1 MKGIVSFDPS
11 NKIDPTAIIGNFVSI
26 GQNNVIGPYCVL
38 EGNTEIGDGN
48 TFTAFCSIGT
58 PAEDYHDRGGINKWG
73 LKIGDGN
80 VFREFCTINAGTTR
94 DTLVGSN
101 IKMLRGS
108 HVGHDALIEDE
119 VILSCNVLI
128 GGFTRV
134 CKGANLGLGA
144 IVHQKTI
151 VGAYAMLGMGS
162 VLTKKTKCR
171 PGEILVGNPCKYLK
185 TNSVGLDRAGISH
198 DKLNKMVEEFN
209 ILTNENAN

>member
-1 MKGIVSFDPS
+1 MKGIASFDPS
-11 NKIDPTAIIGNFVSI
+11 NKIDPTAIIGDFVTI

-38 EGNTEIGDGN
+38 DGNTLIGDGN

-73 LKIGDGN
+73 LKIGDAN
-80 VFREFCTINAGTTR
+80 VFREFCTINAGTTQN
-94 DTLVGSN
+94 TLVGSK

-108 HVGHDALIEDE
+108 HVGHDACIEDE

-198 DKLNKMVEEFN
+198 DELNKMVEEFN